1 MKATIDRAAFEEV
14 FGTEEENRQHHE
26 KMLIFEERREAECVA
41 GTRQRCQCGAPS
53 LFVHEEHGPLCAPCG
68 YHYAN

>member
-1 MKATIDRAAFEEV
+1 MWVSKT
-14 FGTEEENRQHHE
+14 
-26 KMLIFEERREAECVA
+26 KMDSIERRLKWLEERREAECVA
-41 GTRQRCQCGAPS
+41 GTRQRCSCGAPS